1 MARSNF
7 NPLLYGFSGRI
18 GNVVVK
24 RYGDKTV
31 LSAVPDMGNRKL
43 SNAQKQTLDL
53 MAPANRYARRITRNA
68 AWKQEACLH
77 YNTPSNRIYRLLVR
91 EFIVH
96 KGEADK
102 LFRGEEMYGG
112 LIIK

>member
-77 YNTPSNRIYRLLVR
+77 YKYSFKQDLPLTGSRIYRAQ
-91 EFIVH
+91 
-96 KGEADK
+96 G
-102 LFRGEEMYGG
+102 
-112 LIIK
+112 